1 MQRQYTVQVSSVQEM
16 VYRTLR
22 DKIVSMEL
30 KPGTIISTQEIAD
43 SMSVSRT
50 PVREAFIRLQ
60 REELLDVAPQR
71 STMVSKINMDRV
83 YQERFIRE
91 ALEIEAMQKFV
102 EVATAESLN
111 RMRRNIEKQ
120 YAAIAEQRYIDFLEL
135 DNAFHQAAFT
145 ETHEDLGRSIVQQMN
160 GHYDRIRLISA
171 WEGQI
176 VSAAMQEHER
186 YVDYI
191 ERKDTARARKLL
203 RTHLQ
208 ALRVQ
213 EEILLTN
220 WSEYFS
226 DASIKA
232 LKQENRL
239 CVNSWGRA

>member
-50 PVREAFIRLQ
+50 PVREAFIMLQ

-120 YAAIAEQRYIDFLEL
+120 MFLICKGK
-135 DNAFHQAAFT
+135 FT
-145 ETHEDLGRSIVQQMN
+145 NPSLSPLEKRNFFWSSLVRQ
-160 GHYDRIRLISA
+160 IRA
-171 WEGQI
+171 
-176 VSAAMQEHER
+176 VR
-186 YVDYI
+186 
-191 ERKDTARARKLL
+191 
-203 RTHLQ
+203 
-208 ALRVQ
+208 
-213 EEILLTN
+213 N
-220 WSEYFS
+220 
-226 DASIKA
+226 
-232 LKQENRL
+232 
-239 CVNSWGRA
+239 

>member
-30 KPGTIISTQEIAD
+30 KPGTTISTQEIAD

-60 REELLDVAPQR
+60 REDLLDVTPQR
-71 STMVSKINMDRV
+71 STVVSKINMDRV

-91 ALEIEAMQKFV
+91 ALEIEVAQKFI
-102 EVATAESLN
+102 EVATPEALA

-120 YAAIAEQRYIDFLEL
+120 YAAIEEQRYVDYLEL
-135 DNAFHQAAFT
+135 DNALHQTAFT

-176 VSAAMQEHER
+176 VYTAMQEHEK

-191 ERKDTARARKLL
+191 ERKDALHARKLL
-203 RTHLQ
+203 RSHLQ
-208 ALRVQ
+208 ALRMQ

-220 WSEYFS
+220 WSEYFN
-226 DASIKA
+226 DASVEA
-232 LKQENRL
+232 LNQMHT
-239 CVNSWGRA
+239 

>member
-160 GHYDRIRLISA
+160 GHYDRIRLIS
-171 WEGQI
+171 GKGRSCQRPCRNM
-176 VSAAMQEHER
+176 SAMLITLSAKIRHEPENFCEHTYR
-186 YVDYI
+186 HCVY
-191 ERKDTARARKLL
+191 RKKYF
-203 RTHLQ
+203 
-208 ALRVQ
+208 
-213 EEILLTN
+213 LLTGLN
-220 WSEYFS
+220 ISVMP
-226 DASIKA
+226 AS
-232 LKQENRL
+232 R
-239 CVNSWGRA
+239 R

>member
-160 GHYDRIRLISA
+160 GHYDRIRLISE

-232 LKQENRL
+232 LKQENI
-239 CVNSWGRA
+239 

>member
-186 YVDYI
+186 YVDCI

-232 LKQENRL
+232 LKQENI
-239 CVNSWGRA
+239 

>member
-30 KPGTIISTQEIAD
+30 KPGTTISTQEIAD

-60 REELLDVAPQR
+60 REDLLDVTPQR
-71 STMVSKINMDRV
+71 STIVSKINMDRV

-91 ALEIEAMQKFV
+91 ALEIEVAQKFI
-102 EVATAESLN
+102 EVATPEVLA

-120 YAAIAEQRYIDFLEL
+120 YAAIEEQRYVDYLEL
-135 DNAFHQAAFT
+135 DNALHQTAFT

-176 VSAAMQEHER
+176 VYTAMQEHEK

-191 ERKDTARARKLL
+191 ERKDALHARKLL
-203 RTHLQ
+203 RSHLQ
-208 ALRVQ
+208 ALRMQ

-220 WSEYFS
+220 WSEYFN
-226 DASIKA
+226 DASVEA
-232 LKQENRL
+232 LNQMHT
-239 CVNSWGRA
+239 

>member
-30 KPGTIISTQEIAD
+30 KPGTTISTQEIAD

-60 REELLDVAPQR
+60 REDLLDVTPQR
-71 STMVSKINMDRV
+71 STVVSKINMDRV

-91 ALEIEAMQKFV
+91 ALEIEVAQKFI
-102 EVATAESLN
+102 EVATPEVLA

-120 YAAIAEQRYIDFLEL
+120 YAAIEEQRYVDYLEL
-135 DNAFHQAAFT
+135 DNALHQTAFT

-176 VSAAMQEHER
+176 VYTAMQEHEK

-191 ERKDTARARKLL
+191 ERKDALHARKLL
-203 RTHLQ
+203 RSHIQ
-208 ALRVQ
+208 ALRMQ

-220 WSEYFS
+220 WSEYFN
-226 DASIKA
+226 DASVEA
-232 LKQENRL
+232 LNQMHT
-239 CVNSWGRA
+239 

>member
-160 GHYDRIRLISA
+160 GHYGRIRLISA

-232 LKQENRL
+232 LKQENI
-239 CVNSWGRA
+239 

>member
-30 KPGTIISTQEIAD
+30 KPGTTISTQEIAD

-60 REELLDVAPQR
+60 REDLLDVTPQR
-71 STMVSKINMDRV
+71 STVVSKINMDRV

-91 ALEIEAMQKFV
+91 ALEIEVAQKFI
-102 EVATAESLN
+102 EVATPEVLA

-120 YAAIAEQRYIDFLEL
+120 YAAIEEQRYVDYLEL
-135 DNAFHQAAFT
+135 DNALHQTAFT

-176 VSAAMQEHER
+176 VYTAMQEHEK
-186 YVDYI
+186 YVDHI
-191 ERKDTARARKLL
+191 ERKDALHARKLL
-203 RTHLQ
+203 RSHLQ
-208 ALRVQ
+208 ALRMQ

-220 WSEYFS
+220 WSEYFN
-226 DASIKA
+226 DASVEA
-232 LKQENRL
+232 LNQMHT
-239 CVNSWGRA
+239 